1 MEHIKRQMS
10 GKEHARIT
18 IRGDVMGK
26 GFDHLREAIENV
38 TSCGAKRVVVD
49 VSHVGCFEPA
59 AYQFLVNAAEQTAA
73 NGGWLKLLNGGPLT
87 RRLID
92 LMALETVNRIAWA
105 ERAATSPETAETSAT
120 SAEGGELWVD
130 HEELVAV

>member
-1 MEHIKRQMS
+1 MEHIERRMS

-18 IRGDVMGK
+18 VRGDVIGK
-26 GFDHLREAIENV
+26 GFDRLRDAIENAIN
-38 TSCGAKRVVVD
+38 CGALRLIVD
-49 VSHVGCFEPA
+49 VSSVGCFEPA
-59 AYQFLVNAAEQTAA
+59 AYQFLVNAAEQMAA

-92 LMALETVNRIAWA
+92 LIVLETANRLAWA
-105 ERAATSPETAETSAT
+105 ERTATSPETAGTSST